1 MSSECLFNRLVKFHK
16 MNVQIHS
23 YRYCRVW
30 NKKELGQM
38 GLLKTPIVFLTR
50 VVQLLQEGKE
60 AHEWMEDA
68 QSSSCVLCRK
78 PFTVLRR
85 RQ

>member
-1 MSSECLFNRLVKFHK
+1 MRAKSL
-16 MNVQIHS
+16 
-23 YRYCRVW
+23 
-30 NKKELGQM
+30 
-38 GLLKTPIVFLTR
+38 TIVFLTR

-60 AHEWMEDA
+60 APEWMEDA